1 MASKAADDPN
11 TSKHHHLLAPEF
23 FGNKPTSL
31 FSSPP
36 DPNAT
41 NKSVSQFIDVLLHG
55 GPSHVLQMHN
65 LIEISQLFREIGT
78 IITHTL

>member
-1 MASKAADDPN
+1 MIQTPLNAIIY
-11 TSKHHHLLAPEF
+11 LAPEF
-23 FGNKPTSL
+23 FGNELTSL

-36 DPNAT
+36 DPNAA

-55 GPSHVLQMHN
+55 RPSYVLQIHN
-65 LIEISQLFREIGT
+65 LIEISQLFHEVGT